1 MAKKSISYGPNT
13 ALIAGEATARKY
25 QSGSGGVSAAAFT
38 AGFLSTYEAG
48 VKEQKERDAI
58 RDAYMADLGSIQ
70 NINLL
75 DQDYNKQAVTDFVRA
90 KRDEYSKLA
99 DAYSKTKDTDLLD
112 KMDAI
117 KFSFSNLNTQL
128 NTLVTERASYLDSF
142 DKGQLIDLPGDEKYT
157 SIYTNK
163 GQFSIED
170 NGDVGFTTDGKY
182 DKFKDVAGK
191 WNVKNNIGETLTM
204 KTNSTA
210 KQVGEQGGSFYRDDI
225 KNTYTLSFKQTG
237 PEGIMVMAKTD
248 ITGDNEFVLP
258 NGQKAG
264 NLSFEA
270 MWSQGLLD
278 DKFYTEFTKDGG
290 SDWMWDKANSDKLND
305 LISEYYTDVTKSSY
319 DQGKANYKDP
329 NAIKGGGDNLGI
341 TDTIQGVDK
350 GTWIKPGT
358 ARQLKRWIL
367 DGVNFNWGGTAFD
380 YIDGAWHMDGEKAG
394 NGTANDIVY
403 HITNNEAFQGLKT
416 EPKKFLDEEGKVVI
430 PDVRAKDTASTIPG
444 LEDVINMTKLTEGD
458 DSVVTALN
466 TAMPTQYAEGKNELG
481 LKWDEGSGG
490 LGDNPFYQE
499 VQLEDGDGNLMF
511 WPEGHEYDVLRAQF
525 NVATPIRIRI
535 KGEHRKKAIKM
546 IDAALKAYGLAE
558 YMKGGEPVL

>member
-170 NGDVGFTTDGKY
+170 NGDVGFTTD
-182 DKFKDVAGK
+182 
-191 WNVKNNIGETLTM
+191 
-204 KTNSTA
+204 
-210 KQVGEQGGSFYRDDI
+210 
-225 KNTYTLSFKQTG
+225 
-237 PEGIMVMAKTD
+237 
-248 ITGDNEFVLP
+248 
-258 NGQKAG
+258 
-264 NLSFEA
+264 
-270 MWSQGLLD
+270 
-278 DKFYTEFTKDGG
+278 
-290 SDWMWDKANSDKLND
+290 
-305 LISEYYTDVTKSSY
+305 
-319 DQGKANYKDP
+319 
-329 NAIKGGGDNLGI
+329 
-341 TDTIQGVDK
+341 
-350 GTWIKPGT
+350 
-358 ARQLKRWIL
+358 
-367 DGVNFNWGGTAFD
+367 
-380 YIDGAWHMDGEKAG
+380 
-394 NGTANDIVY
+394 
-403 HITNNEAFQGLKT
+403 
-416 EPKKFLDEEGKVVI
+416 
-430 PDVRAKDTASTIPG
+430 
-444 LEDVINMTKLTEGD
+444 
-458 DSVVTALN
+458 
-466 TAMPTQYAEGKNELG
+466 
-481 LKWDEGSGG
+481 
-490 LGDNPFYQE
+490 
-499 VQLEDGDGNLMF
+499 
-511 WPEGHEYDVLRAQF
+511 
-525 NVATPIRIRI
+525 
-535 KGEHRKKAIKM
+535 
-546 IDAALKAYGLAE
+546 
-558 YMKGGEPVL
+558 